1 MTAVAVYTGLL
12 LARIGGFV
20 AVMPPFASRTPRTV
34 RAAFAIVLTVFYLSA
49 AAPGWDAEFARK
61 AADAHPLRYAL
72 ALVRETLL
80 GASMGFAFALFLLP
94 ARLAGEFVTLQIGLN
109 AAQAQSPS
117 GPDGGGPLTNTF
129 ETAAG
134 LLFLVADGHHL
145 VFTALHASF
154 GTLPLGGTMLPDA
167 NPMLNGLGTA
177 YEMGMLLA
185 GPLALCLFLL
195 SVTLAIMTRAA
206 PQLNVYSV
214 GFTLQ
219 VFVALLGGLFLIPE
233 IVRGLSVVVGHTGDT
248 LPGYYTGPHPP
259 SPSP

>member
-1 MTAVAVYTGLL
+1 MTAVAVYAGLL
-12 LARIGGFV
+12 LARVGAFV

-34 RAAFAIVLTVFYLSA
+34 RAAFAIVLTAFYLSA
-49 AAPGWDAEFARK
+49 AAPGWDAEFAAK

-72 ALVRETLL
+72 ALVREALL

-109 AAQAQSPS
+109 AAQAQNPS
-117 GPDGGGPLTNTF
+117 GPDGGGPITNAF

-134 LLFLVADGHHL
+134 MLFLVADGHHL
-145 VFTALHASF
+145 VFLALHASF
-154 GTLPLGGTMLPDA
+154 GTLPLGGTVLPDA
-167 NPMLNGLGTA
+167 NPMLSGLSTA
-177 YEMGMLLA
+177 YEMGLLLA
-185 GPLALCLFLL
+185 APLAVCLFLL

-219 VFVALLGGLFLIPE
+219 VFVALLGGLFLLPE
-233 IVRGLSVVVGHTGDT
+233 VVRGLTVVVGHTQQS
-248 LPGYYTGPHPP
+248 LPEYYTP
-259 SPSP
+259 

>member
-1 MTAVAVYTGLL
+1 MTAVAVYAGLL
-12 LARIGGFV
+12 LARIGAFV
-20 AVMPPFASRTPRTV
+20 AVMPPFAARTPRTV
-34 RAAFAIVLTVFYLSA
+34 RAAFAIALAAFYLSA
-49 AAPGWDAEFARK
+49 AAPGWDAGFAAK

-109 AAQAQSPS
+109 AAMAQSPS

-145 VFTALHASF
+145 VFIALHASF
-154 GTLPLGGTMLPDA
+154 GTLPLGGSVLPDA

-177 YEMGMLLA
+177 YEMGVLLA
-185 GPLALCLFLL
+185 APLALCLFLL

-219 VFVALLGGLFLIPE
+219 VFVMLLGGLFLLPE
-233 IVRGLSVVVGHTGDT
+233 LVRALGVVVAHTQDT
-248 LPGYYTGPHPP
+248 LPAFHSPP
-259 SPSP
+259 P

>member
-1 MTAVAVYTGLL
+1 MTAVAVYAGLL
-12 LARIGGFV
+12 LARIGAFV

-34 RAAFAIVLTVFYLSA
+34 RAAFAIILTVFYLSA

-134 LLFLVADGHHL
+134 MLFLVADGHHL
-145 VFTALHASF
+145 VFLALHASF
-154 GTLPLGGTMLPDA
+154 GTLPLGGSMLPDA
-167 NPMLNGLGTA
+167 NPMLSGLGTA

-233 IVRGLSVVVGHTGDT
+233 IVRGLTVVVGHTGDT
-248 LPGYYTGPHPP
+248 LPGFYSPP
-259 SPSP
+259 N

>member
-1 MTAVAVYTGLL
+1 MTATAVFAGLL
-12 LARIGGFV
+12 LARIGAFV
-20 AVMPPFASRTPRTV
+20 AVMPPFAARTPRTV
-34 RAAFAIVLTVFYLSA
+34 RAAFAIVLTVFYVYAGSLK
-49 AAPGWDAEFARK
+49 WDADFATR
-61 AADAHPLRYAL
+61 AIDLHPLRYAL
-72 ALVRETLL
+72 ALVREALL

-134 LLFLVADGHHL
+134 MLFLVADGHHL
-145 VFTALHASF
+145 VFLALHASF
-154 GTLPLGGTMLPDA
+154 DTLPLGGTLLPDA
-167 NPMLNGLGTA
+167 NPMLNGLSTS
-177 YEMGMLLA
+177 YEMGLLLA

-219 VFVALLGGLFLIPE
+219 VFVALLGGLFLLPE
-233 IVRGLSVVVGHTGDT
+233 LVRALTVVVEHTKQT
-248 LPGYYTGPHPP
+248 LPGFYTP
-259 SPSP
+259 